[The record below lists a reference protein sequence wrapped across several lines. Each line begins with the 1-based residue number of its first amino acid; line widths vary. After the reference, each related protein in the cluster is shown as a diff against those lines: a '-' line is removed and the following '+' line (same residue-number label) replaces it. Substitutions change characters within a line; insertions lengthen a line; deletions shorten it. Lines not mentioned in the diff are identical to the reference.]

1 MSVSCRGEPREGR
14 RNREGAE
21 EGGNSL
27 PVSKLKEVRAA
38 ENAAENATGLREVQ
52 SRSVRGVLVVV
63 EVMLGV

>member
-1 MSVSCRGEPREGR
+1 M
-14 RNREGAE
+14 NREGAE

-52 SRSVRGVLVVV
+52 SRLVRGVLVSVLKSSP
-63 EVMLGV
+63 MNRKKTGPRPD

>member
-1 MSVSCRGEPREGR
+1 M
-14 RNREGAE
+14 NREGAE

-52 SRSVRGVLVVV
+52 SRLVRGVLAVV